1 MAQMK
6 PKTLE
11 EFAQISGVTAH
22 KLSQYGERFVSEIRE
37 FCQGQTLPVPLPSN
51 SQMTTLQLYQQGLTV
66 EEIAQRRGYV
76 PSTII
81 THLSELIEKNQ
92 PVDLN
97 RFVPAERQ
105 KPIWQAIQK
114 IGTNSLRSLRDH
126 LGEDYSYDE
135 IRLVR
140 SWWIREK
147 S

>member
-1 MAQMK
+1 
-6 PKTLE
+6 
-11 EFAQISGVTAH
+11 
-22 KLSQYGERFVSEIRE
+22 SEIRE

-51 SQMTTLQLYQQGLTV
+51 SQMATLQLYQQGLSV
-66 EEIAQRRGYV
+66 EEIAEKRGYV

-81 THLSELIEKNQ
+81 NHLSELIEKNQ

-97 RFVPAERQ
+97 RFVPVERQ
-105 KPIWQAIQK
+105 KLIWQAIQK